1 MKRSLTTRCLF
12 IFLLLDLALSPLL
25 AFALSLVIGEQRAI
39 SYLVAAAFAVAKIPL
54 WAYLANRLLSPYE
67 RFHRQPPAARTKA
80 SLFEADQAV
89 AGFPLRFAA
98 AYSISWS
105 VSYCAAALSLWTSG
119 DPGRDAREIL
129 LLVMV
134 TIAVSAFAF
143 AFPLATNLS
152 TEASNECSLAASE
165 QGVTL
170 ERAPMSLQLR
180 IGVVAAC
187 VGLAPALWMT
197 AVGYQKQ
204 AEAENARAQL
214 VARLTALDLSRTSE
228 AHDATAAH
236 EAAARSIVRASSEG
250 ATAFL
255 LAPDGTVLDAD
266 PVHFAEVK
274 GDLADLATHAA
285 RSKTEGV
292 LTRPGDERAWAFVRT
307 AGGAVAVA
315 AATPGALPA
324 SFAVHAAL
332 FVLLVMLWA
341 PLSAMLLG
349 KVVSEPITRLTTAMR
364 LVVEEGKLTSMGAV
378 PIARE
383 DEVGEL
389 TVYFNQVLALM
400 RALAEAANAVA
411 QGDLLVNVEGV
422 GDLPNAFRGM
432 LENLSAVVRQIRGSS
447 IELAS
452 AAAEI
457 FAAAQEQE
465 SAATAQSSAMV
476 EISRTME
483 SLSLSA
489 AHVSEAVSGVLGNA
503 ERTLKNTDD
512 MVDRIGSLTRHAG
525 RIGEILEVIRDI
537 SDRSDLLALNGSLEA
552 SRAGESGR
560 GFALVAGEMRRL
572 AERVTAS
579 VQDVKK
585 LVTDIRDSGSSTVI
599 ATEES
604 RKLADGTTEAARQIT
619 FVSQQQRS
627 GTEQVSQSVKNIA
640 EVVSQAASA
649 TSEIRTA
656 AEGLKTH
663 ADRLADVVRK
673 FGMQAEEHA

>member
-1 MKRSLTTRCLF
+1 MKRSLTTRC
-12 IFLLLDLALSPLL
+12 ISVFLLLDVLVSVLLVLAVPALL
-25 AFALSLVIGEQRAI
+25 GLTSYAGAHLVMG
-39 SYLVAAAFAVAKIPL
+39 VFAAAKVVGWMF
-54 WAYLANRLLSPYE
+54 LLGRFLDPYE
-67 RFHRQPPAARTKA
+67 RFQRQASGARTRA
-80 SLFEADQAV
+80 GLLDADRALMH
-89 AGFPLRFAA
+89 FPIRFGA
-98 AYSISWS
+98 AY
-105 VSYCAAALSLWTSG
+105 ALSLAAATGLSAWWIWSFA
-119 DPGRDAREIL
+119 DPPLEATRGAHEVL
-129 LLVMV
+129 LLV
-134 TIAVSAFAF
+134 ILAVVSSAFAF
-143 AFPLATNLS
+143 AFPLSTHLT
-152 TEASNECSLAASE
+152 TEAANSCSSAARE
-165 QGVTL
+165 EGAVL
-170 ERAPMSLQLR
+170 ERTPISLHIR
-180 IGVVAAC
+180 IAIVTVCVA
-187 VGLAPALWMT
+187 LAPALWMT
-197 AVGYQKQ
+197 AVGYQ
-204 AEAENARAQL
+204 
-214 VARLTALDLSRTSE
+214 
-228 AHDATAAH
+228 
-236 EAAARSIVRASSEG
+236 
-250 ATAFL
+250 
-255 LAPDGTVLDAD
+255 
-266 PVHFAEVK
+266 
-274 GDLADLATHAA
+274 
-285 RSKTEGV
+285 
-292 LTRPGDERAWAFVRT
+292 
-307 AGGAVAVA
+307 AVA
-315 AATPGALPA
+315 ATRAVGFT
-324 SFAVHAAL
+324 SNFAVSAGL
-332 FVLLVMLWA
+332 FVLVVMLWA
-341 PLSAMLLG
+341 PFCASMLG
-349 KVVSEPITRLTTAMR
+349 RVVSEPIFRLTAATR
-364 LVVEEGKLTSMGAV
+364 LVVEEGKLSRMGALPV
-378 PIARE
+378 ARE

-389 TVYFNQVLALM
+389 IGYFNQVLALM
-400 RALAEAANAVA
+400 RSLAEAANAVA
-411 QGDLLVNVEGV
+411 EGDLLVQVDGV
-422 GDLPNAFRGM
+422 GELPDAFRGM
-432 LENLSAVVRQIRGSS
+432 LGSLSAIVRQIRGSS

-489 AHVSEAVSGVLGNA
+489 AHVSEAVQGVLGNA

-552 SRAGESGR
+552 SRAGEAGR

-585 LVTDIRDSGSSTVI
+585 LVSDIRDSGSSTVI

-673 FGMQAEEHA
+673 FDMPAEERA

>member
-1 MKRSLTTRCLF
+1 MKRSLTARCLLVF
-12 IFLLLDLALSPLL
+12 FLLDLALSPLL
-25 AFALSLVIGEQRAI
+25 VFALSLVLGEPRAGG
-39 SYLVAAAFAVAKIPL
+39 YLVAVVFVVAKIPV
-54 WAYLANRLLSPYE
+54 WASLSNRFLAPYE
-67 RFHRQPPAARTKA
+67 RFHRQPAAARTKA
-80 SLFEADQAV
+80 ALFEADHAV
-89 AGFPLRFAA
+89 ARFPLRFAM
-98 AYSISWS
+98 AYSTSWS
-105 VSYCAAALSLWTSG
+105 ASYCCAALSLGSGG
-119 DPGRDAREIL
+119 DPVAAREIL
-129 LLVMV
+129 LLVMLTV
-134 TIAVSAFAF
+134 AVSAFAF

-152 TEASNECSLAASE
+152 TEASSECSLEAAE

-170 ERAPMSLQLR
+170 ERAPVSLQLR
-180 IGVVAAC
+180 IGIVAAC

-204 AEAENARAQL
+204 AESERARARV
-214 VARLTALDLSRTSE
+214 VARLAALDLSRAVETHDAAA
-228 AHDATAAH
+228 AHDG
-236 EAAARSIVRASSEG
+236 AARSIVQASSDG

-255 LAPDGTVLDAD
+255 LSADGAVLEAD
-266 PVHFAEVK
+266 PAHFTDVK
-274 GDLADLATHAA
+274 GDVTELAVHAA
-285 RSKTEGV
+285 RSKSEGT
-292 LTRPGDERAWAFVRT
+292 LARSGDERAWAFVRT
-307 AGGAVAVA
+307 TAGAIAVA
-315 AATPGALPA
+315 AATPGALPL

-341 PLSAMLLG
+341 PLCGMLVG
-349 KVVSEPITRLTTAMR
+349 KVVSEPIARLTTATR
-364 LVVEEGKLTSMGAV
+364 LVVEAGKLSSMGAV

-383 DEVGEL
+383 DEVGDL
-389 TVYFNQVLALM
+389 TGYFNQVLALM
-400 RALAEAANAVA
+400 RSLAEAANAVA

-422 GDLPNAFRGM
+422 GELPDAFRGM

-489 AHVSEAVSGVLGNA
+489 AHVSEAVQGVLGNA

-512 MVDRIGSLTRHAG
+512 MVDRIGALTRHAG

>member
-1 MKRSLTTRCLF
+1 MKGSLTTRC
-12 IFLLLDLALSPLL
+12 IWVFLLLDVLVSALL
-25 AFALSLVIGEQRAI
+25 AIAEPALLGTASYAGG
-39 SYLVAAAFAVAKIPL
+39 YLVMGVVAMAKIL
-54 WAYLANRLLSPYE
+54 GWVFLLSRFLEPYE
-67 RFHRQPPAARTKA
+67 RFQRQASGSRTRAA
-80 SLFEADQAV
+80 LLDADRAI
-89 AGFPLRFAA
+89 LRFP
-98 AYSISWS
+98 IRFG
-105 VSYCAAALSLWTSG
+105 VSYAASFGAACGLSALWIWSAA
-119 DPGRDAREIL
+119 DPPIAPSRGAHEVL
-129 LLVMV
+129 LLV
-134 TIAVSAFAF
+134 ILAVMTSAFAF
-143 AFPLATNLS
+143 AFPLATNL
-152 TEASNECSLAASE
+152 TTDAANSCWTAARQE
-165 QGVTL
+165 GAIL
-170 ERAPMSLQLR
+170 ERAPISLHLR
-180 IGVVAAC
+180 IGIVTVCVA
-187 VGLAPALWMT
+187 LAPALWMT
-197 AVGYQKQ
+197 AVGY
-204 AEAENARAQL
+204 
-214 VARLTALDLSRTSE
+214 RT
-228 AHDATAAH
+228 
-236 EAAARSIVRASSEG
+236 IG
-250 ATAFL
+250 
-255 LAPDGTVLDAD
+255 P
-266 PVHFAEVK
+266 
-274 GDLADLATHAA
+274 
-285 RSKTEGV
+285 
-292 LTRPGDERAWAFVRT
+292 
-307 AGGAVAVA
+307 VAVA
-315 AATPGALPA
+315 AIGSGGLTT
-324 SFAVHAAL
+324 SFALSAGL
-332 FVLLVMLWA
+332 VLLLVVLWA
-341 PLSAMLLG
+341 PFCAALLG
-349 KVVSEPITRLTTAMR
+349 RVVSEPIGRLTTATR
-364 LVVEEGKLTSMGAV
+364 LVVEEGKLSRMGALPV
-378 PIARE
+378 ARE

-389 TVYFNQVLALM
+389 TSYFNQVLALM
-400 RALAEAANAVA
+400 RSLAESANAVA
-411 QGDLLVNVEGV
+411 EGDLLVQVDGV
-422 GDLPNAFRGM
+422 GELPDAFRGM
-432 LENLSAVVRQIRGSS
+432 LGSLSAIVRQIRGSS

-489 AHVSEAVSGVLGNA
+489 AHVSEAVQGVLGNA

-512 MVDRIGSLTRHAG
+512 MVDRIGALTGHAG

-552 SRAGESGR
+552 SRAGEAGR

-585 LVTDIRDSGSSTVI
+585 LVADIRDSGSSTVI

-673 FGMQAEEHA
+673 FDMPTAERA

>member
-1 MKRSLTTRCLF
+1 LLDVLVSVLLVIAVPALLGLTSYAGAYLVMGVF
-12 IFLLLDLALSPLL
+12 AGAKVIGWVFLLGRFL
-25 AFALSLVIGEQRAI
+25 E
-39 SYLVAAAFAVAKIPL
+39 
-54 WAYLANRLLSPYE
+54 PYE
-67 RFHRQPPAARTKA
+67 RFQRQASGARTRA
-80 SLFEADQAV
+80 TLLDADRALMH
-89 AGFPLRFAA
+89 FPIRFAA
-98 AYSISWS
+98 AY
-105 VSYCAAALSLWTSG
+105 ALSLAAATGFSASWIWSFA
-119 DPGRDAREIL
+119 DPPVEVARGAHEVL
-129 LLVMV
+129 LLVILAVV
-134 TIAVSAFAF
+134 TSAFAF
-143 AFPLATNLS
+143 AFPLATHLM
-152 TEASNECSLAASE
+152 TEAANSCSSAARQE
-165 QGVTL
+165 GAVL
-170 ERAPMSLQLR
+170 ERTPISLQIR
-180 IGVVAAC
+180 IAIVTVCVA
-187 VGLAPALWMT
+187 LAPALWMT
-197 AVGYQKQ
+197 AVGYQ
-204 AEAENARAQL
+204 A
-214 VARLTALDLSRTSE
+214 VAA
-228 AHDATAAH
+228 
-236 EAAARSIVRASSEG
+236 
-250 ATAFL
+250 
-255 LAPDGTVLDAD
+255 
-266 PVHFAEVK
+266 
-274 GDLADLATHAA
+274 
-285 RSKTEGV
+285 
-292 LTRPGDERAWAFVRT
+292 TRPGFT
-307 AGGAVAVA
+307 S
-315 AATPGALPA
+315 
-324 SFAVHAAL
+324 SFAVNAGL
-332 FVLLVMLWA
+332 FVLVVVLWA
-341 PLSAMLLG
+341 PFCATMLG
-349 KVVSEPITRLTTAMR
+349 RVVSEPIFRLTAATR
-364 LVVEEGKLTSMGAV
+364 LVVEEGKLSRMGAL

-389 TVYFNQVLALM
+389 ISYFNQVLALM
-400 RALAEAANAVA
+400 RSLAEAANAVA
-411 QGDLLVNVEGV
+411 EGDLLVQVDGV
-422 GDLPNAFRGM
+422 GELPDAFRGM
-432 LENLSAVVRQIRGSS
+432 LGSLSAIVRQIRGSS

-489 AHVSEAVSGVLGNA
+489 AHVSEAVQGVLGNA

-552 SRAGESGR
+552 SRAGEAGR

-585 LVTDIRDSGSSTVI
+585 LVSDIRDSGSSTVI

-673 FGMQAEEHA
+673 FDMPAEERA

>member
-1 MKRSLTTRCLF
+1 VFLVIDLLLSVLLAIGVPSLLGTASYAGAYLVTGAF
-12 IFLLLDLALSPLL
+12 AAAKIVAWIFLLGRFL
-25 AFALSLVIGEQRAI
+25 E
-39 SYLVAAAFAVAKIPL
+39 
-54 WAYLANRLLSPYE
+54 PYE
-67 RFHRQPPAARTKA
+67 RFQRQASGVRTRAA
-80 SLFEADQAV
+80 LFDADRAILH
-89 AGFPLRFAA
+89 FPIRFG
-98 AYSISWS
+98 
-105 VSYCAAALSLWTSG
+105 VSYAVSLGAATSLSALWIWSFA
-119 DPGRDAREIL
+119 DPPITPARGAHEVL
-129 LLVMV
+129 LLV
-134 TIAVSAFAF
+134 TLAVMTSAFAF
-143 AFPLATNLS
+143 AFPLATNLTTDAANSCS
-152 TEASNECSLAASE
+152 TAAR
-165 QGVTL
+165 QDGAVL
-170 ERAPMSLQLR
+170 ERTPISLHLR
-180 IGVVAAC
+180 IGIVTVCVA
-187 VGLAPALWMT
+187 LAPTLWMT

-204 AEAENARAQL
+204 AEAGG
-214 VARLTALDLSRTSE
+214 LTTSFALS
-228 AHDATAAH
+228 A
-236 EAAARSIVRASSEG
+236 
-250 ATAFL
+250 
-255 LAPDGTVLDAD
+255 
-266 PVHFAEVK
+266 
-274 GDLADLATHAA
+274 
-285 RSKTEGV
+285 GV
-292 LTRPGDERAWAFVRT
+292 L
-307 AGGAVAVA
+307 
-315 AATPGALPA
+315 
-324 SFAVHAAL
+324 
-332 FVLLVMLWA
+332 LLSVVLWA
-341 PLSAMLLG
+341 PFCAALLG
-349 KVVSEPITRLTTAMR
+349 RVVSEPIGRLTAATR
-364 LVVEEGKLTSMGAV
+364 LVVEEGKLSRMGAL

-389 TVYFNQVLALM
+389 TSYFNQVLALM
-400 RALAEAANAVA
+400 RSLAEAANAVA
-411 QGDLLVNVEGV
+411 EGDLLVQVDGV
-422 GDLPNAFRGM
+422 GELPDAFRGM
-432 LENLSAVVRQIRGSS
+432 LGSLSAIVRQIRGSS

-489 AHVSEAVSGVLGNA
+489 AHVSEAVQGVLGNA

-512 MVDRIGSLTRHAG
+512 MVDRIGALTRHAG
-525 RIGEILEVIRDI
+525 RIAEILEVIRDI

-552 SRAGESGR
+552 SRAGEAGR

-585 LVTDIRDSGSSTVI
+585 LVADIRDSGSSTVI

-673 FGMQAEEHA
+673 FDMPAAEGRA